1 MTKKKKLKFLDFR
14 SPDGRP
20 WRVEVTNPGSSNA
33 LVLFRHPDATTHLDR
48 YAWYLANPGVARNV
62 TSRLD
67 PSDVLEVLTPR
78 DLQRLFRT
86 SFGVGENREA
96 HRQI

>member
-1 MTKKKKLKFLDFR
+1 MTTQKKLKFLDFR

-48 YAWYLANPGVARNV
+48 YAWYITRGPEARNV
-62 TSRLD
+62 TGRLD
-67 PSDVLEVLTPR
+67 PSAVLAALGER

-86 SFGVGENREA
+86 SFGVGENRET
-96 HRQI
+96 HRSA

>member
-1 MTKKKKLKFLDFR
+1 MTKQKKLKFLDFR

-48 YAWYLANPGVARNV
+48 YAWYIARGPEARNV
-62 TSRLD
+62 TGRLD
-67 PSDVLEVLTPR
+67 PSAVLSVLSER
-78 DLQRLFRT
+78 DLQRLFR
-86 SFGVGENREA
+86 SSYGVGENRET
-96 HRQI
+96 HRSA